1 MDLISR
7 VALPLLLLLSSNLYA
22 ASVWKV
28 TSDEHSLYIGGTI
41 HILAPEDYPL
51 PKQYQQAFALA
62 ATIVF
67 ETDMQAVNSV
77 EFQQKMMAA
86 MSYKNG
92 RNLRDDLSPEI
103 YAALV
108 AHLSRRGMS
117 IAQFSMLKPGLVAIM
132 LSMMELRTL
141 GFTSIGVDQFYANA
155 ATKQG
160 KQQRWLESPA
170 QQLAFLAN
178 LGLGDE
184 DALIEYSLRDIK
196 TMPQMMGELRS
207 SWRDGDVEKMTQLS
221 IVPFKAD
228 YPQIYQDLLVTRNND
243 WLPQIQLMLSDAP
256 VELIL
261 VGSLHLAGPDSVL
274 AKLKAKG
281 YGVEK
286 L

>member
-7 VALPLLLLLSSNLYA
+7 IALLLLLLLSGNLHA

-62 ATIVF
+62 STIVF

-77 EFQQKMMAA
+77 EFQQQMMAA
-86 MSYKNG
+86 MSYKND
-92 RNLRDDLSPEI
+92 RSLSDDLSPEI

-117 IAQFSMLKPGLVAIM
+117 IAQLSTLKPGLVAIM

-207 SWRDGDVEKMTQLS
+207 SWRDGDVDKMTQLS

-243 WLPQIQLMLSDAP
+243 WLPQIQRMLNDAP

-261 VGSLHLAGPDSVL
+261 VGSLHLTGPDSVL
-274 AKLKAKG
+274 AKLTANG